1 MPPQATVNI
10 NANVSPAQA
19 AIQKLINQQYNLNL
33 NLSTKGGQPLGKIT
47 GQVSEFNKSLDA
59 ANARVVAF
67 GASAT
72 VLFGLNKAF
81 EALVTSTIEVQ
92 KSLADINV
100 ILNVSDKQ
108 INQFGSSLFN
118 VAKNTGQSFQEVAK
132 AATEFS
138 RQGLGVEETLK
149 RTSEALI
156 LSRLSG
162 LDTVKSVEALTAA
175 VNSFAS
181 QSVTATQIVNKFATV
196 DAAFAVSSADLAEA
210 ISRVG
215 SSASQSGVQLDELIG
230 LVTSAQQTT
239 ARGGAVIGNSFKTI
253 FTRLQRGKV
262 VDLLGSLGIETTNAT
277 GELRSTIDLLKDLGK
292 VYDTLGSQQQASVAE
307 AVGGVFQINILKAAL
322 ADLGKEYSV
331 YNNAVQIS
339 STATNEAI
347 TRNDQ
352 LNKTLAAQINALK
365 QNAAQFAAKSGES
378 LFGPAL
384 ENLVGGGNS
393 LLESLNN
400 VDSESVGG
408 KIGNGILKGIGDII
422 AGPGLALIG
431 GVLLKLFG
439 DFAKFS
445 AGSVK
450 ELLGLNSAA
459 SQQQGIQSS
468 ISAILAKNPQ
478 IYQQMASGALSV
490 NQASQV
496 LLTVLQQQTAQMQQQ
511 SALTSQISKNLYG
524 AGVRVPKGSQTAV
537 TTKAAGYIPNFVDP
551 YAMEEAQ
558 AKALGARSPRAQL
571 SKGTIGGK
579 KFIKNSE
586 ELEIPRFGKNGDS
599 AVIPMYSRGY
609 IPNFANR
616 YTVGDIASFNPR
628 VNSKLNQSNKEGGD
642 GKLNKEDIL
651 NILPFK
657 QKQLSLTQQESLL
670 PIAQR
675 SQLYEDR
682 AIRESGLTGNNKLLG
697 GLTAAIDGYR
707 IDGKKITIAEVKSG
721 KYTSQEIVS
730 KFARTFPENYDRPP
744 FNIFTTK
751 KGEQIDIEGIL
762 ISPNLKGG
770 NEAQYSKDQLLKDKQ
785 DRLAQMSSKKRKGSG
800 KFASGYIPNFAETF
814 AEKMAKRKEL
824 NLAKNAGRGSYG
836 RSGANAP
843 EITKTPYYNNKP
855 IPLPNQNKIGLIHA
869 GVGGG
874 LVEGVKGRF
883 RDMRDGQRY
892 DIGIDSAGID
902 PDGSNPAEL
911 SVVDIIEKNLVT
923 STNDYANRVFKAG
936 AVNVSKEDLLR
947 TNPGAVK
954 GIVGNAF
961 EAVISA
967 QTGSNLFRKSN
978 EGIDY
983 ENVSPDLRKIFYNI
997 PSKTLEAKYSSDL
1010 IDSVAEKGYTKGFF
1024 NNEIAKNKPTNK
1036 AAGYIPNFAERVG
1049 IVTGDVI
1056 RGNEYKEVLQYL
1068 ANTTKPISTILGPAG
1083 VGKTTR
1089 ASQMGGQLLKSFAE
1103 INKFDKFIL
1112 DRAGFDVPQKDAV
1125 TAANIRKIFA
1135 KSNAAGSLD
1144 VLFGSRDTVSSLR
1157 DKRLKEGDKII
1168 GERNNLKGGSGGVG
1182 SFTKGIR
1189 GFLGEYG
1196 NANVLRMRKS
1206 GEQYGL
1212 SKVNFA
1218 SGYVPNFANA
1228 LNESISREIGAG
1240 VPRSGIYTKQ
1250 YSQLASSSNPLGIGV
1265 FNKRDEGTRQKE
1277 KSAMSRRGYA
1287 TGYIPNFAEGDAGD
1301 SDIGKTLTAVGI
1313 QLTSFA
1319 GLMAFQI
1326 PQIKSSYKEEIA
1338 TRKAALAATVQEEG
1352 NQRRKVLYE
1361 EVANKREAIKQL
1373 NSTQVAE
1380 RQQLEAE
1387 IKQRRAD
1394 AVKEKASA
1402 KKNVKAI
1409 EAGGAEV
1416 LSKESRRGARLQAA
1430 GGGLATAASFAPII
1444 AETVASGIDTTTK
1457 EGRTK
1462 SAAVTGLGTAA
1473 SYAGTGAMIGSAIAP
1488 GLGTAVG
1495 AGLGAIVGSAVAVN
1509 SVFTE
1514 MGTNLPELNAAIKK
1528 TSQEQSRLGE
1538 ATGRVLPLL
1547 EQLQQLRESG
1557 NAESKEAADLERQ
1570 IREIASTAPE
1580 AVQKAISAGGLD
1592 FTETNK
1598 RLAELNATLS
1608 KQLSKQEA
1616 QGRAGSIFQDFKD
1629 DKIKPEDFVQK
1640 ITQQAVAGKTNEE
1653 LAELQKKFSGASV
1666 SSGDLT
1672 DALNLAK
1679 EDFETLD
1686 YRIVVDKTT
1695 QALLDGI
1702 IKERQIR
1709 LEGAKGTA
1717 KDFAT
1722 RNAEAVKALRDFEA
1736 SLRKAIKAADIST
1749 KISIATSGAA
1759 FGSEFK
1765 RLKSTGDVGILEA
1778 LGFDQAASDLKTK
1791 NIYQDTVGMQK
1802 TESFAAVDEAI
1813 KQALNTA
1820 FLEAIPSTTG
1830 IKDANQYNE
1839 KLTELSKLSGATG
1852 DEDFSQKIQA
1862 KSSSIGMLASK
1873 PTPGPLGELPQFDT
1887 EAIISQLEKNGVESK
1902 EEQNKV
1908 RETLNNNNKLLFD
1921 AQKQAATETLKS
1933 IDEFIKV
1940 TIAGLSSL
1948 GGSIDNMLNDGGMG
1962 DGSASEKFSEATTDY
1977 LAVMKDP
1984 KATAEQKGQ
1993 SARDLLKAEKN
2004 LGIQVKT
2011 DDPAYKVLESALAT
2025 IGKAQQKEIEANLK
2039 KLGQGGQYNARVA
2052 QLGGIEKA
2060 AQVKTSVDIR
2070 PADKLDPNKIA
2081 KLTEEERNKQA
2092 QAIAILGP
2100 EGKALE
2106 QTFTAASANAK
2117 AAPAGTEGLGEIFNS
2132 QITTSNSY
2140 LESMVSILREMQGM
2154 NPEPKADPF
2163 NKFAGPS
2170 LARTYLDLTDTDS
2183 ESIFNPTSESRY
2195 PTSRAGAIAA
2205 VLDPRSEGYRGDV
2218 GPTTLNSMYPMMQN
2232 ISQPYTDYLKSIFE
2246 PQPIPQSPQATEKAA
2261 AQAAAQG
2268 SIGMPA
2274 PLNVNA
2280 PITISI
2286 NAASQA
2292 QGQQVDAALQGVDQE
2307 VISLINNR
2315 LSKVE
2320 SITAAAVV
2328 RDPSLTPA
2336 PKKPSSSEV
2345 VGSTVKGY
2353 GGMPR
2358 IGY

>member
-1 MPPQATVNI
+1 MPPQATINI

-100 ILNVSDKQ
+100 ILNISDKQ

-365 QNAAQFAAKSGES
+365 QNATQFAAKSGES

-450 ELLGLNSAA
+450 ELLGLNTAA
-459 SQQQGIQSS
+459 NQQQGIQSS

-478 IYQQMASGALSV
+478 LYQQMASGALSV

-511 SALTSQISKNLYG
+511 SALTSQISKNLFG

-586 ELEIPRFGKNGDS
+586 EVEIPRFGRNGDS
-599 AVIPMYSRGY
+599 AVIPMY
-609 IPNFANR
+609 
-616 YTVGDIASFNPR
+616 
-628 VNSKLNQSNKEGGD
+628 GG
-642 GKLNKEDIL
+642 
-651 NILPFK
+651 
-657 QKQLSLTQQESLL
+657 
-670 PIAQR
+670 
-675 SQLYEDR
+675 
-682 AIRESGLTGNNKLLG
+682 
-697 GLTAAIDGYR
+697 
-707 IDGKKITIAEVKSG
+707 
-721 KYTSQEIVS
+721 
-730 KFARTFPENYDRPP
+730 
-744 FNIFTTK
+744 
-751 KGEQIDIEGIL
+751 
-762 ISPNLKGG
+762 
-770 NEAQYSKDQLLKDKQ
+770 
-785 DRLAQMSSKKRKGSG
+785 
-800 KFASGYIPNFAETF
+800 GYIPNFAESNARASISSNASVLVPEYGSF
-814 AEKMAKRKEL
+814 PSVSSVG
-824 NLAKNAGRGSYG
+824 KN
-836 RSGANAP
+836 N
-843 EITKTPYYNNKP
+843 
-855 IPLPNQNKIGLIHA
+855 
-869 GVGGG
+869 
-874 LVEGVKGRF
+874 
-883 RDMRDGQRY
+883 RD
-892 DIGIDSAGID
+892 I
-902 PDGSNPAEL
+902 
-911 SVVDIIEKNLVT
+911 LVT
-923 STNDYANRVFKAG
+923 DIPIRGYQK
-936 AVNVSKEDLLR
+936 
-947 TNPGAVK
+947 GAVK
-954 GIVGNAF
+954 PAGNLNESVKKQGLQTVSDYIKTLQPLGQGVTEEVLNKSFLSEKDGGSRGAYGALQGFVGSAF
-961 EAVISA
+961 EVAISKSLDYIAEKSTLDKGDFDIRGGKNSDKLKQLFGYSGNLADFKVSASSGNLLSFADKVIKEKGGRDKIL
-967 QTGSNLFRKSN
+967 GSNAEERTKRKAP
-978 EGIDY
+978 GK
-983 ENVSPDLRKIFYNI
+983 PARRK
-997 PSKTLEAKYSSDL
+997 P
-1010 IDSVAEKGYTKGFF
+1010 G
-1024 NNEIAKNKPTNK
+1024 
-1036 AAGYIPNFAERVG
+1036 
-1049 IVTGDVI
+1049 
-1056 RGNEYKEVLQYL
+1056 
-1068 ANTTKPISTILGPAG
+1068 
-1083 VGKTTR
+1083 
-1089 ASQMGGQLLKSFAE
+1089 
-1103 INKFDKFIL
+1103 
-1112 DRAGFDVPQKDAV
+1112 
-1125 TAANIRKIFA
+1125 
-1135 KSNAAGSLD
+1135 
-1144 VLFGSRDTVSSLR
+1144 
-1157 DKRLKEGDKII
+1157 
-1168 GERNNLKGGSGGVG
+1168 
-1182 SFTKGIR
+1182 
-1189 GFLGEYG
+1189 
-1196 NANVLRMRKS
+1196 
-1206 GEQYGL
+1206 
-1212 SKVNFA
+1212 FA
-1218 SGYVPNFANA
+1218 SGYIPNFANA

-1287 TGYIPNFAEGDAGD
+1287 TGYIPNFAEGDAGG

-1326 PQIKSSYKEEIA
+1326 PQIKQSYQEEIA
-1338 TRKAALAATVQEEG
+1338 TRKAALAKTVQEEG
-1352 NQRRKVLYE
+1352 NERRRVLYE

-1416 LSKESRRGARLQAA
+1416 LSKESRRGAKLKAA

-1444 AETVASGIDTTTK
+1444 AETVASSIDTSTK

-1462 SAAVTGLGTAA
+1462 SAAVTGIGTVG
-1473 SYAGTGAMIGSAIAP
+1473 SYTGTGALIGSMIAP

-1495 AGLGAIVGSAVAVN
+1495 AGLGAVVGSAVALN
-1509 SVFTE
+1509 DVFKE
-1514 MGTNLPELNAAIKK
+1514 MNTNLPELNAAIKK
-1528 TSQEQSRLGE
+1528 TSEEQSRLGE

-1557 NAESKEAADLERQ
+1557 NADSKEAADLERQ

-1580 AVQKAISAGGLD
+1580 GVQKAISAGGLD

-1598 RLAELNATLS
+1598 RLADLNATLS

-1616 QGRAGSIFQDFKD
+1616 KGRAGAIFEDFKD

-1640 ITQQAVAGKTNEE
+1640 ISQQAVAGKTDEE
-1653 LAELQKKFSGASV
+1653 LAELQKKFAGASV

-1672 DALNLAK
+1672 DALNLSK
-1679 EDFETLD
+1679 EDFKTLD
-1686 YRIVVDKTT
+1686 LRMVVDKTT
-1695 QALLDGI
+1695 QTLLDGI

-1736 SLRKAIKAADIST
+1736 SLRKAIAAADIST
-1749 KISIATSGAA
+1749 KIGIATSGAA

-1765 RLKSTGDVGILEA
+1765 RAKSTGDVGILQA
-1778 LGFDQAASDLKTK
+1778 LGFDKAASDLQTK
-1791 NIYQDTVGMQK
+1791 NIYPDTVGMQK
-1802 TESFAAVDEAI
+1802 TESSAVVDEAI
-1813 KQALNTA
+1813 KDALNTA

-1852 DEDFSQKIQA
+1852 DEDFSQKIQT

-1873 PTPGPLGELPQFDT
+1873 PTPGPLGILPQFDSDDIT
-1887 EAIISQLEKNGVESK
+1887 SQLKANGVK
-1902 EEQNKV
+1902 AEELVKVQETIKTQNQ
-1908 RETLNNNNKLLFD
+1908 LIFSS
-1921 AQKQAATETLKS
+1921 QKDLAKQTVGR
-1933 IDEFIKV
+1933 IDELIKV
-1940 TIAGLSSL
+1940 TITGLSNL
-1948 GGSIDNMLNDGGMG
+1948 GGSIDDMLNDGGMG
-1962 DGSASEKFSEATTDY
+1962 DGSASEKFSDATTDY
-1977 LAVMKDP
+1977 LATMKDP

-1993 SARDLLKAEKN
+1993 AARDLLKSQQK
-2004 LGIQVKT
+2004 LGMEVRT
-2011 DDPAYKVLESALAT
+2011 DDPQYKVLESALAQ
-2025 IGKAQQKEIEANLK
+2025 IGESQRKEIEANLQ
-2039 KLGQGGQYNARVA
+2039 KLGQGGQYNERVA
-2052 QLGGIEKA
+2052 DLGGIQRA
-2060 AQVKTSVDIR
+2060 AEVKTSTDIR
-2070 PADKLDPNKIA
+2070 PVDANSSQLVAGIIEPLRTKMAGEIS
-2081 KLTEEERNKQA
+2081 Q
-2092 QAIAILGP
+2092 LGL
-2100 EGKALE
+2100 EGKSMAE
-2106 QTFTAASANAK
+2106 IYTAASEMAK

-2154 NPEPKADPF
+2154 NPEHKADAF

-2183 ESIFNPTSESRY
+2183 ESIFNAGRDGGSSSRVD
-2195 PTSRAGAIAA
+2195 AIST
-2205 VLDPRSEGYRGDV
+2205 VLDPRSGSLAYRGDI
-2218 GPTTLNSMYPMMQN
+2218 GPTMINSQLPMMQN
-2232 ISQPYTDYLKSIFE
+2232 ISQPSTDYIKGIFE

-2261 AQAAAQG
+2261 AQAAAQS

-2320 SITAAAVV
+2320 SITAAAVN

-2336 PKKPSSSEV
+2336 PKKPSSNEIF
-2345 VGSTVKGY
+2345 GSTVQGY

>member
-1 MPPQATVNI
+1 MPPQATINI

-262 VDLLGSLGIETTNAT
+262 IDLLGSLGIETTNAS

-365 QNAAQFAAKSGES
+365 QNATQFAAKSGES

-445 AGSVK
+445 GDSVK
-450 ELLGLNSAA
+450 QLLGLNSAS

-478 IYQQMASGALSV
+478 YLQQMASGAISV

-496 LLTVLQQQTAQMQQQ
+496 LLTVLQQQTVQMQQQ
-511 SALTSQISKNLYG
+511 ATLTSQISKNLYN
-524 AGVRVPKGSQTAV
+524 AGVRVPKGSQTPV

-599 AVIPMYSRGY
+599 AVIPMYGRGY
-609 IPNFANR
+609 IPNFAPQ
-616 YTVGDIASFNPR
+616 GM
-628 VNSKLNQSNKEGGD
+628 
-642 GKLNKEDIL
+642 
-651 NILPFK
+651 
-657 QKQLSLTQQESLL
+657 QE
-670 PIAQR
+670 
-675 SQLYEDR
+675 
-682 AIRESGLTGNNKLLG
+682 
-697 GLTAAIDGYR
+697 
-707 IDGKKITIAEVKSG
+707 
-721 KYTSQEIVS
+721 
-730 KFARTFPENYDRPP
+730 
-744 FNIFTTK
+744 
-751 KGEQIDIEGIL
+751 
-762 ISPNLKGG
+762 
-770 NEAQYSKDQLLKDKQ
+770 
-785 DRLAQMSSKKRKGSG
+785 RLAKSR
-800 KFASGYIPNFAETF
+800 
-814 AEKMAKRKEL
+814 EKQF
-824 NLAKNAGRGSYG
+824 AKNAGRGGYG
-836 RSGANAP
+836 RGVASSDIKN
-843 EITKTPYYNNKP
+843 TPFYNSPP
-855 IPLPNQNKIGLIHA
+855 IPLGNQSKIGLIHA
-869 GVGGG
+869 EVGGG
-874 LVEGVKGRF
+874 LIKDLPGKF
-883 RDMRDGQRY
+883 RDPSSGQRY
-892 DIGIDSAGID
+892 SVGVQTAGI
-902 PDGSNPAEL
+902 NLPAGAEKKEL
-911 SVVDIIEKNLVT
+911 SIESIVETKLVEAT
-923 STNDYANRVFKAG
+923 SDFINKLFPNNKAG
-936 AVNVSKEDLLR
+936 VAKEDLLKV
-947 TNPGAVK
+947 NAGAVK
-954 GIVGNAF
+954 GAVGNAF
-961 EAVISA
+961 ETAITLA
-967 QTGSNLFRKSN
+967 TKSN
-978 EGIDY
+978 IGRSQIAGVDFESVNP
-983 ENVSPDLRKIFYNI
+983 ELRNIFYGI
-997 PSKTLEAKYSSDL
+997 GSDVLEAKYSKNL
-1010 IDSVAEKGYTKGFF
+1010 VDSVAEKGYTKGYF
-1024 NNEIAKNKPTNK
+1024 NNLIQKNQPKLK
-1036 AAGYIPNFAERVG
+1036 
-1049 IVTGDVI
+1049 
-1056 RGNEYKEVLQYL
+1056 
-1068 ANTTKPISTILGPAG
+1068 
-1083 VGKTTR
+1083 KT
-1089 ASQMGGQLLKSFAE
+1089 A
-1103 INKFDKFIL
+1103 
-1112 DRAGFDVPQKDAV
+1112 
-1125 TAANIRKIFA
+1125 
-1135 KSNAAGSLD
+1135 
-1144 VLFGSRDTVSSLR
+1144 
-1157 DKRLKEGDKII
+1157 
-1168 GERNNLKGGSGGVG
+1168 
-1182 SFTKGIR
+1182 
-1189 GFLGEYG
+1189 
-1196 NANVLRMRKS
+1196 
-1206 GEQYGL
+1206 
-1212 SKVNFA
+1212 A
-1218 SGYVPNFANA
+1218 SGYIPNFANA

-1287 TGYIPNFAEGDAGD
+1287 TGYIPNFAEGDAGG
-1301 SDIGKTLTAVGI
+1301 SDIGKTVAAVGI

-1326 PQIKSSYKEEIA
+1326 PQIKSSYQEEIT
-1338 TRKAALAATVQEEG
+1338 TRKAALVATVQEEG

-1361 EVANKREAIKQL
+1361 EVAKKREAIKQL

-1416 LSKESRRGARLQAA
+1416 LSKESRRGAKLQAA
-1430 GGGLATAASFAPII
+1430 SGGLATVASFAPII
-1444 AETVASGIDTTTK
+1444 AETVASGIDTSTK

-1462 SAAVTGLGTAA
+1462 SAAVTGIGTVGA
-1473 SYAGTGAMIGSAIAP
+1473 YAGTGALVGSVVP
-1488 GLGTAVG
+1488 GLGTAAG
-1495 AGLGAIVGSAVAVN
+1495 AGIGALVGGAVALS
-1509 SVFTE
+1509 SVIKE

-1528 TSQEQSRLGE
+1528 TSEEQSRLGE

-1557 NAESKEAADLERQ
+1557 NADSKEAADLERQ

-1598 RLAELNATLS
+1598 RLAELNATMS
-1608 KQLSKQEA
+1608 KRLSKQEA

-1653 LAELQKKFSGASV
+1653 LAELQKKFAEASV
-1666 SSGDLT
+1666 SSAELT
-1672 DALNLAK
+1672 DALSLTR
-1679 EDFETLD
+1679 EDFNTLE
-1686 YRIVVDKTT
+1686 YKEVVDKTT
-1695 QALLDGI
+1695 QAFLDSI

-1709 LEGAKGTA
+1709 LDGAKGTA

-1722 RNAEAVKALRDFEA
+1722 KNAEAVKALQDFEA
-1736 SLRKAIKAADIST
+1736 SLRKAIQAADIST
-1749 KISIATSGAA
+1749 KIGIATSGAA

-1778 LGFDQAASDLKTK
+1778 LGFDKAASDLQTK
-1791 NIYQDTVGMQK
+1791 NIFQDTVGMQK
-1802 TESFAAVDEAI
+1802 TESSAVVDEAI

-1873 PTPGPLGELPQFDT
+1873 PTPGPLGILPQFDSDDIT
-1887 EAIISQLEKNGVESK
+1887 SQLKANGVK
-1902 EEQNKV
+1902 AEELVKVQETIKTQNQ
-1908 RETLNNNNKLLFD
+1908 LIFSS
-1921 AQKQAATETLKS
+1921 QKDLAKQTVGR
-1933 IDEFIKV
+1933 IDELIKV
-1940 TIAGLSSL
+1940 TITGLSNL
-1948 GGSIDNMLNDGGMG
+1948 GGSIDDMLNDGGMG
-1962 DGSASEKFSEATTDY
+1962 DGSASEKFSDATADY
-1977 LAVMKDP
+1977 LATMKDP

-1993 SARDLLKAEKN
+1993 AARDLLKSQQK
-2004 LGIQVKT
+2004 LGMEVKT
-2011 DDPAYKVLESALAT
+2011 SDPQYQVLQSALAQ
-2025 IGKAQQKEIEANLK
+2025 IGESQRKSIEANLQ

-2060 AQVKTSVDIR
+2060 AAVKTSTDIR
-2070 PADKLDPNKIA
+2070 PVDANSSQLIA
-2081 KLTEEERNKQA
+2081 GIIEPLRTKMAGEISQ
-2092 QAIAILGP
+2092 LGL
-2100 EGKALE
+2100 EGKSMAE
-2106 QTFTAASANAK
+2106 IYTAASEMAK

-2154 NPEPKADPF
+2154 NPEPKADVF

-2170 LARTYLDLTDTDS
+2170 LARTYLDLTDTNEQSVLNPAADS
-2183 ESIFNPTSESRY
+2183 PGS
-2195 PTSRAGAIAA
+2195 SRASAIQA
-2205 VLDPRSEGYRGDV
+2205 VLDPRESFAYKGDV
-2218 GPTTLNSMYPMMQN
+2218 GPTNVNRAFPMMQN
-2232 ISQPYTDYLKSIFE
+2232 ISQPSTDYIKGIFE

-2320 SITAAAVV
+2320 SITAAAVN

-2336 PKKPSSSEV
+2336 PRGPTAGLTQSQVQAASLAA
-2345 VGSTVKGY
+2345 TNFLP
-2353 GGMPR
+2353 GGTMAANLATKA
-2358 IGY
+2358 IGLFN

>member
-1 MPPQATVNI
+1 MPPQATINI

-262 VDLLGSLGIETTNAT
+262 IDLLGSLGIETTNAS

-365 QNAAQFAAKSGES
+365 QNATQFAAKSGES

-468 ISAILAKNPQ
+468 ISTILAKNPQ

-496 LLTVLQQQTAQMQQQ
+496 LLTVLQQQTVQMQQQ
-511 SALTSQISKNLYG
+511 AALTSQISKNLYG
-524 AGVRVPKGSQTAV
+524 AGVRVPKGSQTPV
-537 TTKAAGYIPNFVDP
+537 TTKAAGYIPNFIDP

-599 AVIPMYSRGY
+599 AVIPMYGRGY
-609 IPNFANR
+609 IPNFAKSNARASISSNASVLLPEYGSFPSVSSVGKNNR
-616 YTVGDIASFNPR
+616 DILVTDIPIRGYQKGAVKPAGNLNESVKKQGLQTVSDYIKTLQPLGQG
-628 VNSKLNQSNKEGGD
+628 VTEEV
-642 GKLNKEDIL
+642 LNKSFLSEKDGGSRGAYGALQGFVGSAFEVAISKSL
-651 NILPFK
+651 DYIAEKSTLDKGDFDVRGGKNSDKL
-657 QKQLSLTQQESLL
+657 KQLFGYSGNLADFKVSASSGNLL
-670 PIAQR
+670 
-675 SQLYEDR
+675 S
-682 AIRESGLTGNNKLLG
+682 
-697 GLTAAIDGYR
+697 
-707 IDGKKITIAEVKSG
+707 
-721 KYTSQEIVS
+721 
-730 KFARTFPENYDRPP
+730 FADKVIKE
-744 FNIFTTK
+744 
-751 KGEQIDIEGIL
+751 
-762 ISPNLKGG
+762 KGG
-770 NEAQYSKDQLLKDKQ
+770 RDKILGSNAEE
-785 DRLAQMSSKKRKGSG
+785 RTKRKASASKTGG
-800 KFASGYIPNFAETF
+800 TLQLNANKKVTPPRAAASGYI
-814 AEKMAKRKEL
+814 
-824 NLAKNAGRGSYG
+824 
-836 RSGANAP
+836 
-843 EITKTPYYNNKP
+843 
-855 IPLPNQNKIGLIHA
+855 
-869 GVGGG
+869 
-874 LVEGVKGRF
+874 
-883 RDMRDGQRY
+883 
-892 DIGIDSAGID
+892 
-902 PDGSNPAEL
+902 
-911 SVVDIIEKNLVT
+911 
-923 STNDYANRVFKAG
+923 
-936 AVNVSKEDLLR
+936 
-947 TNPGAVK
+947 
-954 GIVGNAF
+954 
-961 EAVISA
+961 
-967 QTGSNLFRKSN
+967 
-978 EGIDY
+978 
-983 ENVSPDLRKIFYNI
+983 
-997 PSKTLEAKYSSDL
+997 
-1010 IDSVAEKGYTKGFF
+1010 
-1024 NNEIAKNKPTNK
+1024 
-1036 AAGYIPNFAERVG
+1036 
-1049 IVTGDVI
+1049 
-1056 RGNEYKEVLQYL
+1056 
-1068 ANTTKPISTILGPAG
+1068 
-1083 VGKTTR
+1083 
-1089 ASQMGGQLLKSFAE
+1089 
-1103 INKFDKFIL
+1103 
-1112 DRAGFDVPQKDAV
+1112 
-1125 TAANIRKIFA
+1125 
-1135 KSNAAGSLD
+1135 
-1144 VLFGSRDTVSSLR
+1144 
-1157 DKRLKEGDKII
+1157 
-1168 GERNNLKGGSGGVG
+1168 
-1182 SFTKGIR
+1182 
-1189 GFLGEYG
+1189 
-1196 NANVLRMRKS
+1196 
-1206 GEQYGL
+1206 
-1212 SKVNFA
+1212 
-1218 SGYVPNFANA
+1218 PNFANA

-1326 PQIKSSYKEEIA
+1326 PQIKQSYQEEIA

-1402 KKNVKAI
+1402 KKNVKTI

-1416 LSKESRRGARLQAA
+1416 LSASSRRGARLQAA

-1473 SYAGTGAMIGSAIAP
+1473 SYAGTGALIGSAIAP
-1488 GLGTAVG
+1488 GVGTAVG

-1509 SVFTE
+1509 SVFKE

-1528 TSQEQSRLGE
+1528 TSEEQSRLGE

-1557 NAESKEAADLERQ
+1557 NADSKEAADLERQ

-1580 AVQKAISAGGLD
+1580 EVQKAISAGGLD

-1608 KQLSKQEA
+1608 KRLSQQA
-1616 QGRAGSIFQDFKD
+1616 GQGKAGAIFQDFKD
-1629 DKIKPEDFVQK
+1629 EKIKPEDFVQK
-1640 ITQQAVAGKTNEE
+1640 ISKQSIVGKTDAE
-1653 LAELQKKFSGASV
+1653 LEELQKKFSGTSI
-1666 SSGDLT
+1666 SSAELT
-1672 DALNLAK
+1672 DALNLTR
-1679 EDFETLD
+1679 EDFNTLE
-1686 YRIVVDKTT
+1686 YKEVTEQTGK
-1695 QALLDGI
+1695 ALLDNI
-1702 IKERQIR
+1702 KKERQAR
-1709 LEGAKGTA
+1709 EQGAKGSA
-1717 KDFAT
+1717 KDFVT
-1722 RNAEAVKALRDFEA
+1722 RNAEAVKALQDFEGA
-1736 SLRKAIKAADIST
+1736 LRKVISSQDLST
-1749 KISIATSGAA
+1749 RSSIATSGAA

-1778 LGFDQAASDLKTK
+1778 LGFDQAASDLQTK
-1791 NIYQDTVGMQK
+1791 NIYQNTIGAQK
-1802 TESFAAVDEAI
+1802 TESSAAVDDAI
-1813 KQALNTA
+1813 KQYLIKASTD
-1820 FLEAIPSTTG
+1820 AIPSTTG
-1830 IKDANQYNE
+1830 IKGINDFNDRLQ
-1839 KLTELSKLSGATG
+1839 TLSNLSGKSG
-1852 DEDFSQKIQA
+1852 KQDFVKKIKDDAA
-1862 KSSSIGMLASK
+1862 KIGAVK
-1873 PTPGPLGELPQFDT
+1873 TETTKGPLGALEQYDT
-1887 EAIISQLEKNGVESK
+1887 EGIISQLEKNGVK
-1902 EEQNKV
+1902 DAEELNKV
-1908 RETLNNNNKLLFD
+1908 RETLNTNNKLLFD
-1921 AQKQAATETLKS
+1921 AQKEAAKATVGR
-1933 IDEFIKV
+1933 IDELIKV
-1940 TIAGLSSL
+1940 TITGLTNL
-1948 GGSIDNMLNDGGMG
+1948 GGSIDDMLNDGGMG

-1984 KATAEQKGQ
+1984 KATDEQKGQ
-1993 SARDLLKAEKN
+1993 AARDLLKSQQK
-2004 LGIQVKT
+2004 LGMEVRT
-2011 DDPAYKVLESALAT
+2011 DDPQYKVLESALAQ
-2025 IGKAQQKEIEANLK
+2025 IGESQRKSIEANLE

-2060 AQVKTSVDIR
+2060 AAVKTSTDIR
-2070 PADKLDPNKIA
+2070 PVDANSSQLIA
-2081 KLTEEERNKQA
+2081 GIIEPLRTEMAGVISQ
-2092 QAIAILGP
+2092 LGLQ
-2100 EGKALE
+2100 GKAMTE
-2106 QTFTAASANAK
+2106 IYTAASK
-2117 AAPAGTEGLGEIFNS
+2117 MAAASPAGTEGLGTIFNQQIGKSNVYLS
-2132 QITTSNSY
+2132 QMVDILGKMTGASLPSRVLPEGERGNLFSSANLIGIRDAYMGSNQYDNMQTTAKADAYSAEAQVLGYGQDPYTSTAGSMRKIEEMKALSTVGVRDTKAESDFYGGMGQQAPASPFNLNFNAAITATSTDQGKQ
-2140 LESMVSILREMQGM
+2140 LEYAMQGIDKDIM
-2154 NPEPKADPF
+2154 EN
-2163 NKFAGPS
+2163 
-2170 LARTYLDLTDTDS
+2170 
-2183 ESIFNPTSESRY
+2183 
-2195 PTSRAGAIAA
+2195 
-2205 VLDPRSEGYRGDV
+2205 
-2218 GPTTLNSMYPMMQN
+2218 
-2232 ISQPYTDYLKSIFE
+2232 
-2246 PQPIPQSPQATEKAA
+2246 
-2261 AQAAAQG
+2261 
-2268 SIGMPA
+2268 
-2274 PLNVNA
+2274 
-2280 PITISI
+2280 
-2286 NAASQA
+2286 
-2292 QGQQVDAALQGVDQE
+2292 
-2307 VISLINNR
+2307 INNR
-2315 LSKVE
+2315 LAKVE
-2320 SITAAAVV
+2320 SVTAAAVV

-2336 PKKPSSSEV
+2336 P
-2345 VGSTVKGY
+2345 VGIQKFATESQVQAASLAV
-2353 GGMPR
+2353 GGFLPGGTMTANLATKAM
-2358 IGY
+2358 GLFN